1 MRNLVSYT
9 LVAISAIF
17 GALGIITLATW
28 HSTLTPSTYTNALE
42 ESGVYSNM
50 AKTIETYATTKVFN
64 LNSILTDE
72 IISSVN
78 ESVAGTEYEKY
89 IDNPFVN
96 SIIHQIT
103 NKIAIKLTD
112 SIAQSFD
119 LEKNIEKLGNKMIT
133 EHITWL
139 RNSNYERPIE
149 LALVPPKDEIK
160 NMSNEDV
167 IKLIGTYIT
176 VSKYDLNKLSKC
188 QSDAEEE
195 KNLEYISEGEFTSLT
210 CTSVEIQNSLISAIE
225 SENTNSDTNQGK
237 IVTAIHDYIY
247 AFMDQSKL
255 AQILTMIKNVLYV
268 VSYIKYVAHAERI
281 TVETVKY
288 GSIILLGLSLITST
302 IAYFIKKTRS
312 ILTWVHTYTIVAM
325 LTILYALF
333 QISIVS
339 TIIGKLLPT
348 SYPNLSISDIPV
360 ANISMLAI
368 SIRNFVL
375 MVHKTINMF
384 VLKTGFTILI
394 VMIMIYVGKFVY
406 FRYKLKEKTKKY
418 YKLWKKKANSV
429 VSTK

>member
-96 SIIHQIT
+96 SIIRQIT

-119 LEKNIEKLGNKMIT
+119 LEKNIEKFGNKLIV
-133 EHITWL
+133 EHIIWL
-139 RNSNYERPIE
+139 KNSDYEQPIE
-149 LALVPPKDEIK
+149 LALIPPKNEIK

-167 IKLIGTYIT
+167 IKLIGTYVT
-176 VSKYDLNKLSKC
+176 VSKYDLNELSKC
-188 QSDAEEE
+188 KNYTEEE
-195 KNLEYISEGEFTSLT
+195 KNLEYVSNGEFTSLT
-210 CTSVEIQNSLISAIE
+210 CTSTEIQNSLISAIE

-247 AFMDQSKL
+247 AFIDQSKL
-255 AQILTMIKNVLYV
+255 APILTLIKNGLYV
-268 VSYIKYVAHAERI
+268 VSYVKYIAHIEKI
-281 TVETVKY
+281 TVEAVKY
-288 GSIILLGLSLITST
+288 SSIILLGLSLITST
-302 IAYFIKKTRS
+302 IAYFLKKTRS
-312 ILTWVHTYTIVAM
+312 ILTWVHTYTIAAV
-325 LTILYALF
+325 LTILYGLF
-333 QISIVS
+333 QISIIS
-339 TIIGKLLPT
+339 TTISKLMPT
-348 SYPNLSISDIPV
+348 SYPNLSINGVPV

-368 SIRNFVL
+368 SIKNFVL
-375 MVHKTINMF
+375 MVHRTINMF
-384 VLKTGFTILI
+384 VLKIGFTILI
-394 VMIMIYVGKFVY
+394 VMIAIYVGRFIY
-406 FRYKLKEKTKKY
+406 FRYKLKEMTKK
-418 YKLWKKKANSV
+418 
-429 VSTK
+429 